1 MRTLISLPIA
11 LANAIPNSNDPLPAV
26 SIVTTSEASEKAG
39 GSGRSRPNPTPC
51 RKAPRPED
59 ASAYGVACSAD
70 CAEKFRDQRTVGD
83 GGIDSVISSRTR
95 SAINTNTAHKA
106 SIFYFRQPGQSSS
119 DAAADPKIAPLITV
133 KQLALMSLLGN
144 ASHFPVFA
152 ATSPPSSVA
161 PSYRRPLVTTHAFAI
176 TFKIDSAP
184 LPFLLSAYAKQ

>member
-1 MRTLISLPIA
+1 
-11 LANAIPNSNDPLPAV
+11 V
-26 SIVTTSEASEKAG
+26 S
-39 GSGRSRPNPTPC
+39 
-51 RKAPRPED
+51 
-59 ASAYGVACSAD
+59 
-70 CAEKFRDQRTVGD
+70 
-83 GGIDSVISSRTR
+83 SSRTR
-95 SAINTNTAHKA
+95 SPINTNIAHKA

-176 TFKIDSAP
+176 IFKIDSAP